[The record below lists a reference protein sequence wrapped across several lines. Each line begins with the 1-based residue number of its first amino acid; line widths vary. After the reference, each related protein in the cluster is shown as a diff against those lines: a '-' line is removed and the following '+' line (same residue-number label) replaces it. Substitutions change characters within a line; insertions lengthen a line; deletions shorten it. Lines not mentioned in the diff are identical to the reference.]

1 MVSSRKLQGGPSVN
15 LKLEDMFIL
24 YEQQHG
30 LCAITGTVMTYQ
42 STMDNNNDR
51 NISLDRIDNTKGY
64 VLDNVQYVCKRVNL
78 MKNTLAEKEFIGW
91 CKLIA
96 DQTTNSARV

>member
-1 MVSSRKLQGGPSVN
+1 
-15 LKLEDMFIL
+15 MFIL

-96 DQTTNSARV
+96 DQTTNPAPV